1 MMFKFHNFSLVAWL
15 WLLVAAVVSAS
26 AQQTFT
32 WQQIRDKFEA
42 VNPTLLA
49 DTLSID
55 ESRAQEITAFLR
67 PNPTF
72 GLLADGTQIAPNKG
86 EWKPFAGTFES
97 PSLSYLQERRHKR
110 QLRLESARK
119 GTLIAESSHADLE
132 RTLLFNLR
140 GAFVS
145 TLQAKAVLQL
155 AKDNLAYYDHVL
167 QISRDRFNAGDIAQ
181 IDLDRLELQRV
192 QYESDLQTAE
202 VSLRTAKIQLLTLLN
217 DRTPIEQFD
226 VAGPF
231 DFNDQ
236 LMARDEFR
244 KIAMDTRPDLKAAV
258 EAVDKAQTEHKL
270 AVANGST
277 DPTWSAWYTHNSS
290 NNNPFAVNTFGVSV
304 SIPLR
309 IFDRNQGEKL
319 RTHLDITRNE
329 RLRDASEA
337 AVLSDVDSGY
347 AVLESNVILL
357 QPYRAKYLQ
366 QATRVR
372 DTIFFSYQHG
382 GASLLDFL
390 NAQSDYRTVQL
401 SYVNLV
407 GAYLTAAA
415 QLNMAVGREV
425 IQ

>member
-1 MMFKFHNFSLVAWL
+1 MMFKFHNFSLVARL
-15 WLLVAAVVSAS
+15 WLLVAVVVSAS

-49 DTLSID
+49 DKLSID

-110 QLRLESARK
+110 QLRLESAKK

-167 QISRDRFNAGDIAQ
+167 QISRDRFNTGDIAQ

-290 NNNPFAVNTFGVSV
+290 NNNPFGVNTLGVSV

-329 RLRDASEA
+329 RLRDAAEA

-357 QPYRAKYLQ
+357 QPYKAKYLQ